1 MLHPGAKPELDRL
14 ETRARV
20 IRTKLRALPSAGWAK
35 EATNRKRFK
44 LAAQLH
50 HVEAE
55 IMAKRQSSL
64 FPMNQRREG

>member
-1 MLHPGAKPELDRL
+1 MLHPGARPELDRL

-20 IRTKLRALPSAGWAK
+20 IRTKLRELPSAAWAK
-35 EATNRKRFK
+35 EATNRRRFK

-50 HVEAE
+50 HIEAE
-55 IMAKRQSSL
+55 ILRKRQTSL